1 MALFDIV
8 LAAIEDSSPMLDP
21 FSNEACFFEKMD
33 GPRIRRERLQ
43 LDSPDAGVG
52 RGL

>member
-1 MALFDIV
+1 VALFDIV

-33 GPRIRRERLQ
+33 SPRIRRERLQ